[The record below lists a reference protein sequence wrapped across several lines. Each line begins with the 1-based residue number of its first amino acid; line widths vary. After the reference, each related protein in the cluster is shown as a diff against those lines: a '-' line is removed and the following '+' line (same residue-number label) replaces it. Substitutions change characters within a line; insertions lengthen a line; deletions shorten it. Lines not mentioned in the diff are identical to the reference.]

1 MNAELAKKLLL
12 RGGPPL
18 IVVSLMLYYTY
29 YVGNNAD
36 KLYKAKDKKTEQL
49 EKPTVTERPEQT
61 ETAQQQEARAAGE
74 EPQPQQDT
82 TVKVNPVQAS
92 AFEQTFQDDAWR
104 TRPLSEWS
112 RLFLAFADEVGNGC
126 IPLRSCGALRSE
138 AVFTAD
144 LLDGEW
150 RVSAQS
156 AARYSKYV
164 DLLCG
169 IDAAKAVSFF
179 LGQRKAL
186 DSMLAEMGIAGLD
199 SLELA
204 RQALAT
210 FRDLP
215 VPTEEPK
222 LYKADDGLF
231 TWKDPELEKLSPVRK
246 LCLRMGLDNARR
258 IQAKAAE
265 LSIQLEEQLAKE
277 HLD

>member
-36 KLYKAKDKKTEQL
+36 KLYKAKDKKTELL
-49 EKPTVTERPEQT
+49 ENPTVTEMPEQP
-61 ETAQQQEARAAGE
+61 ETAPQEAQPAGE
-74 EPQPQQDT
+74 EPQSPQGA
-82 TVKVNPVQAS
+82 TVKGNPVQAS
-92 AFEQTFQDDAWR
+92 AFEQAFQDDAWR
-104 TRPLSEWS
+104 TRSLSEWS
-112 RLFLAFADEVGNGC
+112 RLFLVFADEVGNGC
-126 IPLRSCGALRSE
+126 IPLKSCGALRSDK
-138 AVFTAD
+138 AFTAD
-144 LLDGEW
+144 LRDGEW
-150 RVSAQS
+150 RVSEQS

-179 LGQRKAL
+179 LEQRKAL
-186 DSMLAEMGIAGLD
+186 DSLLAEMGIAGLD

-215 VPTEEPK
+215 VPKEEPL
-222 LYKADDGLF
+222 LYKADGRLF
-231 TWKDPELEKLSPVRK
+231 AWKDPELERLSPVRK
-246 LCLRMGLDNARR
+246 LCLRMGLDNTRR

-265 LSIQLEEQLAKE
+265 LSVQLEEQLANG
-277 HLD
+277 HRD